1 MSMRTPRF
9 RSIVRLLRPRNWLTF
24 GFTLLLTACFSGNGL
39 GNSFMSFSYPAKKF
53 FKGHYLLMAQAIERN
68 DMEQLMQLAR
78 DQDLTLKGEKDMDLM
93 WFAISRENFDA
104 IRTLVELGIN
114 PDEMTA
120 KGIGSALQYTF
131 MKHDDTRFL
140 QAMLDGGLSPN
151 HQHPAYHLMLQRG
164 VFGGLEHVRLLLEH
178 GTRIDDRDSI
188 GGTALFEAITRR
200 KPQIAIYLIQQGANF
215 NTYTAV
221 GSSIGWSVHLAI
233 NGTRPG
239 NPIHEQFLE
248 LRDLMIAKGAKWPP
262 DSPMEV
268 RDQMR
273 ARGENPPVPPGQP
286 R

>member
-1 MSMRTPRF
+1 MKTPRF
-9 RSIVRLLRPRNWLTF
+9 HSIVRVLRPRNWLTL

-39 GNSFMSFSYPAKKF
+39 GNSYMSFSYPAKKF

-68 DMEQLMQLAR
+68 DMDQLEQLAR
-78 DQDLTLKGEKDMDLM
+78 GQDLTLKGAKDMDLM
-93 WFAISRENFDA
+93 WFAIGHENFDA
-104 IRTLVELGIN
+104 IRTLVELGVN
-114 PDEMTA
+114 PDTQTA
-120 KGIGSALQYTF
+120 QGIGSALQYTF

-140 QAMLDGGLSPN
+140 KAMLDGGLSPN
-151 HQHPAYHLMLQRG
+151 HEHPTQELMLQRA
-164 VFGGLEHVRLLLEH
+164 VFGGLQHVKLLLER
-178 GTRIDDRDSI
+178 GTYIDARDSI
-188 GGTALFEAITRR
+188 GGTALTEAISYRS
-200 KPQIAIYLIQQGANF
+200 PDIAIFLVEQGADF
-215 NTYTAV
+215 NTYKV
-221 GSSIGWSVHLAI
+221 IGSTPAWATHLAI

>member
-1 MSMRTPRF
+1 MKTPRS
-9 RSIVRLLRPRNWLTF
+9 RTLSRLLSHRNWLTI
-24 GFTLLLTACFSGNGL
+24 GITLLLTACFSGNGL
-39 GNSFMSFSYPAKKF
+39 GNSFMSFSYPASKF

-68 DMEQLMQLAR
+68 DMEQLKQLAQG
-78 DQDLTLKGEKDMDLM
+78 QDLTLKGEKDMDLM
-93 WFAISRENFDA
+93 WFAIARENFDA
-104 IRTLVELGIN
+104 IRTLVELGVN
-114 PDEMTA
+114 PDAQTA
-120 KGIGSALQYTF
+120 QGLGSALHFAF
-131 MKHDDTRFL
+131 MKDDTRFL

-151 HQHPAYHLMLQRG
+151 HRHPGHKLMLQRG
-164 VFGGLEHVRLLLEH
+164 VEAGLDHVKLLLER

-188 GGTALFEAITRR
+188 GGTALTEAISYRS
-200 KPQIAIYLIQQGANF
+200 PDIAIYLVSQGADF
-215 NTYTAV
+215 NTYKTI
-221 GSSIGWSVHLAI
+221 GSSPAWATHLAI

-239 NPIHEQFLE
+239 NPIHQQFLE